1 MFQRN
6 QIKLQHLLAESV
18 HCSYGNYND
27 ILQRMLIRN
36 RIGFIE
42 CCSLAEHHTSNGSLI
57 RSSSF
62 MDLSDESDTQLPR
75 HCSVSIDLLCSRS
88 PSKVAAEEILVSAK
102 FKRVNIAVMTYLL
115 NKMDLEKSFCS
126 GQTLVLFIF
135 SFCLGLTILFKIPSK
150 YF

>member
-1 MFQRN
+1 
-6 QIKLQHLLAESV
+6 
-18 HCSYGNYND
+18 
-27 ILQRMLIRN
+27 
-36 RIGFIE
+36 
-42 CCSLAEHHTSNGSLI
+42 
-57 RSSSF
+57 

-102 FKRVNIAVMTYLL
+102 FKRVNIVVMTYLL

-135 SFCLGLTILFKIPSK
+135 SFCLGLTILFKIPSI